1 MKDKKWIF
9 IGLSVILI
17 IVLIILILPKDKKQ
31 VEEKKE
37 DKKEITTL
45 VEFAQNNQKEKT
57 EYKKFIGG
65 EVLNEDTTFTEYA
78 FISNNKA
85 YIFYPSKLS
94 SGELSY
100 KEVYTIPDEIKVMT
114 IMPNYSQNIEFLTNN
129 DEFYEIYDTTYN
141 MNPDVTSRLDG
152 ATYDIRK
159 LYNEAYSKV
168 HQKQKIDYDL
178 LSTYFYSKDNIL
190 YMYGDSFDYNIN
202 KIEGNYEGEK
212 ILKIYNNRIIKTDKG
227 FYEFYVYFDS
237 NLNRYVGYTMKIK
250 SLTKYYDEVLTFTYQ
265 YVVLKDYTLIPM
277 DDIMENRK
285 LKYQDNSFFARSDT
299 MCDVCEE

>member
-1 MKDKKWIF
+1 MKNKKWLF
-9 IGLSVILI
+9 IILGVILLLVL
-17 IVLIILILPKDKKQ
+17 IVLIIPKRKNDTKNPT
-31 VEEKKE
+31 EKNEVK
-37 DKKEITTL
+37 TL
-45 VEFAQNNQKEKT
+45 VEFAQNNAKEKR

-65 EVLNEDTTFTEYA
+65 EVLNEGTTFTKYA

-85 YIFYPSKLS
+85 YTFFSSKLNS
-94 SGELSY
+94 SELSY
-100 KEVYTIPDEIKVMT
+100 KEVYTIPENIKVLT
-114 IMPNYSQNIEFLTNN
+114 IMPNYSQDIEFLTSN

-141 MNPDVTSRLDG
+141 MSTDVTSRLDK

-159 LYNEAYSKV
+159 LYNESYTQV

-178 LSTYFYSKDNIL
+178 ISTYFYSKDNIL
-190 YMYGDSFDYNIN
+190 YMYGDSFDYKIN

-212 ILKIYNNRIIKTDKG
+212 VLKIYNNRIIKTDKG

-237 NLNRYVGYTMKIK
+237 TLNRYVGYTMRIK

-277 DDIMENRK
+277 DDIMESRK

>member
-1 MKDKKWIF
+1 MKEKKWIF
-9 IGLSVILI
+9 IGFSVILI
-17 IVLIILILPKDKKQ
+17 IVLVMLILPKDKKK

-45 VEFAQNNQKEKT
+45 VEFAKKNQKEKH

-65 EVLNEDTTFTEYA
+65 EVLNEDTTFTKYA

-85 YIFYPSKLS
+85 YIFYPNKLS
-94 SGELSY
+94 LGELSY
-100 KEVYTIPDEIKVMT
+100 KEVYTIPNEIKVMT
-114 IMPNYSQNIEFLTNN
+114 IMPNYSQDIEFLTFD
-129 DEFYEIYDTTYN
+129 DERYEIYDTTYN
-141 MNPDVTSRLDG
+141 MNSDVTSRLDG
-152 ATYDIRK
+152 AIYDIRK
-159 LYNEAYSKV
+159 SYDNSYSQL

-190 YMYGDSFDYNIN
+190 YMYGDSFDYNIS

-227 FYEFYVYFDS
+227 FYEFYVYFDTNS
-237 NLNRYVGYTMKIK
+237 NRYVGYTMRIK

-265 YVVLKDYTLIPM
+265 YVVLKDYTLIPI

-285 LKYQDNSFFARSDT
+285 LQYQDNSFFSTSDT